1 MILEKLEPYEG
12 KLSRTVPRGAWIRK
26 DLSLPGDAMK
36 WLADDIDLGQATLT
50 AIVLVIAIGAVWLGR
65 RRLRVVVPA
74 AGLFLLLAAV
84 AIPSAIPARTAALR
98 NACVFNL
105 RSIQDAKIQWSREH
119 GMGPGDIPTEIEIY
133 GTNGS
138 GGVLRHR
145 LDCPRGGAY
154 LIGALGQN
162 PMCTF
167 SNGGHRLP

>member
-1 MILEKLEPYEG
+1 MQ
-12 KLSRTVPRGAWIRK
+12 
-26 DLSLPGDAMK
+26 
-36 WLADDIDLGQATLT
+36 WLTDDIYRGQATLT
-50 AIVLVIAIGAVWLGR
+50 GIVFVIGIGTVWIGR

-119 GMGPGDIPTEIEIY
+119 GRGPGDVPSEIEIY
-133 GTNGS
+133 GTNGI

-145 LDCPRGGAY
+145 LNCPRGGAY

-162 PMCTF
+162 PTCTF